1 MDLAAVKENI
11 RTLQRETDEFGTH
24 KTMAAKIQRMEGA
37 VDIREDICE
46 EDESAAP
53 QQQQRSSSEA
63 DG

>member
-1 MDLAAVKENI
+1 
-11 RTLQRETDEFGTH
+11 
-24 KTMAAKIQRMEGA
+24 MAAKIQRMEGA